1 MMNEPMDEV
10 VPVSRPG
17 KQSTREQ
24 QVARAFVTLAD
35 SLVDDYDVI
44 DLLTRLIGYSVTL
57 LKADAGAIMLADPS
71 GRLRQVAA
79 SSEDARLLELMELQ
93 TDEGP
98 CLDCYRTAAPVTV
111 SDLERASD
119 RWPSFVTAATRQPVF
134 RSVYA
139 VPLRLRGEALGAL
152 NLFHRLPGSMPI
164 EDQVLGQALADVATI
179 AILHERAIR
188 HGEVLNEQLQ
198 TALNSRVIIEQ
209 AKGVLAHHSGL
220 PMDQSFNAL
229 RRYSR
234 INNLRLVDL
243 ARELVERK
251 LDPALLVPAPQ
262 R

>member
-1 MMNEPMDEV
+1 M
-10 VPVSRPG
+10 SRPG
-17 KQSTREQ
+17 RQSTREQ

-44 DLLTRLIGYSVTL
+44 DLLTRLVGYSVSL
-57 LKADAGAIMLADPS
+57 LEADAGAIMLADPA

-79 SSEDARLLELMELQ
+79 SSEDAHLLELMQLQ
-93 TDEGP
+93 NDEGP
-98 CLDCYRTAAPVTV
+98 CLDCFRTAAPVTV
-111 SDLERASD
+111 PDLERASE
-119 RWPSFVTAATRQPVF
+119 RWPSFVAAAMRQPVF

-152 NLFHRLPGSMPI
+152 NLFHGQPGSMPV

-179 AILHERAIR
+179 SILHERAVR

-209 AKGVLAHHSGL
+209 AKGVLAQHSGL
-220 PMDQSFNAL
+220 PMDQAFNAL
-229 RRYSR
+229 RRYAR

-243 ARELVERK
+243 ARDVVERQ
-251 LDPALLVPAPQ
+251 LDPGLLVTTAQ